1 MRKQHFI
8 YRLCTLENDE
18 RFPFVIKESFD
29 TSNVNWR
36 EIKAEKHGKKMS
48 ILKRSRGQRIILSNF
63 PVNCPP
69 IGSLAVI
76 IVDAGSSGF
85 SCAVGLGAWD
95 RCRNPPAG
103 PACLSP
109 MIRAGA
115 RANVGNALL
124 MTEPPFHPSPRIK
137 RSPSH
142 LSRRALAPLPALPRP
157 EKRQSRDSAV
167 NKSEKKQ

>member
-1 MRKQHFI
+1 M
-8 YRLCTLENDE
+8 LT
-18 RFPFVIKESFD
+18 
-29 TSNVNWR
+29 
-36 EIKAEKHGKKMS
+36 
-48 ILKRSRGQRIILSNF
+48 RSWGQRIILSNF
-63 PVNCPP
+63 PINCPP
-69 IGSLAVI
+69 IVSLVVI
-76 IVDAGSSGF
+76 IIDAHSTGF
-85 SCAVGLGAWD
+85 SCAVGSGAWD

-142 LSRRALAPLPALPRP
+142 LSRRALAPPPALLRP
-157 EKRQSRDSAV
+157 EKRQPRLGGTAV
-167 NKSEKKQ
+167 DKSEEKP